1 MMTSRSRLIL
11 IAAIV
16 SLTGLTSDAFGQ
28 ATAWRPEKNIEVIV
42 GASPGGGADHSAR
55 TIQKILTELRIGS
68 VSVVNKPGGSYA
80 VAFTYLNQHAGDGH
94 YIAVSPIN
102 LITNRVT
109 GLHPLTD
116 SDVTPLAQVSSDYH
130 VFTVK
135 GGSAIKSGH
144 DLIERLKTDPS
155 SVGIA
160 ISPGFSTANHF
171 ALGAILNAAGVDIRK
186 LKLVVFRS
194 AGESVASLLGG
205 HVELMVSATLAVQ
218 PLVESGKLHSIA
230 VTGPRRLGGAFSN
243 VPTWKE
249 QGVDSV
255 FTNWRGVIGPK
266 GLNEAQISFWDQV
279 LGLMVQK
286 EEWKDNLEKNFQQAT
301 YMNSEESRKFLEAQS
316 RELRVIATKLGL
328 SK

>member
-1 MMTSRSRLIL
+1 MV
-11 IAAIV
+11 IAALL
-16 SLTGLTSDAFGQ
+16 SLTGLAWDAPAQTG
-28 ATAWRPEKNIEVIV
+28 AWRPDKNIEVVV
-42 GASPGGGADHSAR
+42 GASAGGGADHSAR
-55 TIQKILTELRIGS
+55 MIQKMLSELKIGS

-80 VAFTYLNQHAGDGH
+80 VAFTYLNQHPGDAH

-102 LITNRVT
+102 LITNRAT
-109 GLHPLTD
+109 GVHALAY

-130 VFTVK
+130 VFTVR
-135 GGSAIKSGH
+135 GDSPIKSGK
-144 DLIERLKTDPS
+144 DLIERLKADPS

-160 ISPGFSTANHF
+160 ISPGFSSANHF

-205 HVELMVSATLAVQ
+205 HVELMVSATLAIQ
-218 PLVESGKLHSIA
+218 PLIASGKVHTIA
-230 VTGPRRLGGAFSN
+230 VTGPRRLGGAFAN

-249 QGVDSV
+249 QGVDAV

-266 GLNEAQISFWDQV
+266 GLSEAQIAFWDQA

-286 EEWKDNLEKNFQQAT
+286 DEWKANLEKNFQQAT
-301 YMNSEESRKFLEAQS
+301 YMNSQESRKFLEAQDK
-316 RELRVIATKLGL
+316 ELRLVATRLGL